1 MEFVGICFVLSFV
14 AFIISIMAV
23 TYIETPHSLTELLI
37 GLVNY
42 AKRGF
47 DNTKKLT
54 FNVNE
59 QITLGGDV
67 SYYITKEECVGK
79 SRKPESIT
87 YYDSKYCTD
96 YDATSSFKNAYYYE
110 DYQIAMD
117 FCQRL
122 KSRYDNKELEKM
134 QREEQKKLSTVH
146 ITNKYTI

>member
-1 MEFVGICFVLSFV
+1 MIFTIFCVFVLIFFV
-14 AFIISIMAV
+14 ATVIYVNVFDFDV
-23 TYIETPHSLTELLI
+23 VEFLNSLI
-37 GLVNY
+37 KFAG
-42 AKRGF
+42 RGF
-47 DNTKKLT
+47 DNTEKIT

-59 QITLGGDV
+59 QINLGGDS
-67 SYYITKEECVGK
+67 SYYITKEKYIGK
-79 SRKPESIT
+79 SKKPESIT

-96 YDATSSFKNAYYYE
+96 YDATSSINGAYYYE

-134 QREEQKKLSTVH
+134 QREERKKLSTVH